1 MTNQYQISNDPLYD
15 IRNIISQIEEKSASG
30 NYIYRGEPEHH
41 EEPPYYGKICSSLYR
56 QYARIEADEFD
67 IETIQGEILNEAK
80 AYSHE
85 TNDPI
90 EIITQLQHYGGKTN
104 LIDFTTDHLIA
115 LFFACNRS
123 VSLKEDGRIILLE
136 KNKERKNQILHP
148 RNPRNRV
155 IAQKSVFVRH
165 PDGFLSPDEVEI
177 ITIPARLKQLLLTYL
192 QKYHDISTENIYNDL
207 HGFIINQRFHEN
219 AYSEFHR
226 GLTSQLR
233 GYEAETF
240 EEKQAAYEKS
250 IMYYSRAL
258 KLKPDLPDAFLN
270 RGDAYLR
277 KGDFDLALSDFSKAI
292 EMNPNNVNAFLNRG
306 DAYLRKGDFDL
317 ALSDF
322 SKAIEMNPNNVN
334 AFLNRGDAYLER
346 GDFDL
351 ALSDFNKA
359 IELNSDN
366 ADVYIYRGNAY
377 LKYDK
382 SNLALADFS
391 KAIEMNSNDAAA
403 YIIRGD
409 AYFEHGDLNLAL
421 TDFSK
426 AIELNPDNANAYIIR
441 GKVYHKNGNLD
452 LAKQDYEKAIEL
464 DPDEP
469 EAYYN
474 LSLVWMQKQNWQEA
488 KLNLMI
494 ANILKMDFITV
505 FYNTYESVEGFEQT
519 NDIMLPEDIAAM
531 LTSEE

>member
-1 MTNQYQISNDPLYD
+1 MTNQYQTSNDPLYD
-15 IRNIISQIEEKSASG
+15 IRNIISQIEEKSAAG

-85 TNDPI
+85 THDPI

-123 VSLKEDGRIILLE
+123 VSFKEDGRIILLE
-136 KNKERKNQILHP
+136 KDKERKNQILHP

-177 ITIPARLKQLLLTYL
+177 ITIPASLKQPLLTYL

-250 IMYYSRAL
+250 IMYYSRVL

-306 DAYLRKGDFDL
+306 DAYL
-317 ALSDF
+317 
-322 SKAIEMNPNNVN
+322 
-334 AFLNRGDAYLER
+334 ER
-346 GDFDL
+346 EDFDL

-421 TDFSK
+421 TDFGK

-441 GKVYHKNGNLD
+441 GKVYHKNGEFD
-452 LAKQDYEKAIEL
+452 LAKKDYEKAIEL
-464 DPDEP
+464 DPDDP

-519 NDIMLPEDIAAM
+519 NDVMLPEDIAAM
-531 LTSEE
+531 LTSEG

>member
-1 MTNQYQISNDPLYD
+1 MTNQYQTSNDPLYD
-15 IRNIISQIEEKSASG
+15 IRNIISQIEEKSAAG

-85 TNDPI
+85 THDPI

-177 ITIPARLKQLLLTYL
+177 ITIPARLKQPLLTYL

-306 DAYLRKGDFDL
+306 DAYL
-317 ALSDF
+317 
-322 SKAIEMNPNNVN
+322 
-334 AFLNRGDAYLER
+334 ER
-346 GDFDL
+346 EDFDL

-421 TDFSK
+421 TDFGK

-441 GKVYHKNGNLD
+441 GKVYHKNGEFD
-452 LAKQDYEKAIEL
+452 LAKKDYEKAIEL
-464 DPDEP
+464 DPDDP

-494 ANILKMDFITV
+494 ANILKMDIITE
-505 FYNTYESVEGFEQT
+505 FHNTYEGIEDFEQT
-519 NDIMLPEDIAAM
+519 NEVKLPEDIAAM
-531 LTSEE
+531 LTSKG